1 MWTWLAGITKNDKN
15 KLILGLS
22 GDKGS
27 LEGGVS
33 FPVTLEAPQSLQIPS
48 PHTPL
53 LAILASPDTTSLE
66 RGCSGLG
73 LLIFLARPLAA

>member
-1 MWTWLAGITKNDKN
+1 MGTWLAGITKNDQN

-22 GDKGS
+22 GDRGS

-53 LAILASPDTTSLE
+53 LASPDTTSLE

-73 LLIFLARPLAA
+73 LLIFLARPLTA